1 MQILDATATLRF
13 VVLRDGR
20 TISLSPDRKKAEQIA
35 RHFRRLQPAAA
46 IVVRDRA
53 GESSEQV

>member
-1 MQILDATATLRF
+1 MPASDAAITERF

-53 GESSEQV
+53 GDRSEQV